1 MEIPF
6 IPGIFIALIFY
17 IIVAKYW
24 CQFADWFGS
33 KIGLKKLIEWFLNK
47 FFKK

>member
-6 IPGIFIALIFY
+6 VPGIIMAIIFY

-24 CQFADWFGS
+24 CKFADWVGEAL
-33 KIGLKKLIEWFLNK
+33 GLKKLIKWLLK
-47 FFKK
+47 DHS